1 MPKKLPVLYSH
12 KLFTPIFGYFY
23 LPYLIHF
30 ATLLLKLYIDRNIML
45 YQEMPPVFDQYLL
58 LVCARRVAIIQIYNI
73 IQIITVA
80 GKGLWRDKQYAHKYI
95 LFFWIFVL
103 RYSFQYVV
111 YVVREVFCSSRST
124 IFLILGFLKDRVG
137 KGFG

>member
-1 MPKKLPVLYSH
+1 MSAISETFCNSALE
-12 KLFTPIFGYFY
+12 
-23 LPYLIHF
+23 
-30 ATLLLKLYIDRNIML
+30 ANIDRNIML

-58 LVCARRVAIIQIYNI
+58 LVCARRVAIMEIYNI

-124 IFLILGFLKDRVG
+124 IFLILGFLKIG
-137 KGFG
+137 